1 MAIKHIVMWTLA
13 GDDESAKEDAA
24 REIARRLEALVGR
37 IAGIQSLEV
46 TRNAA
51 FDDVNY
57 DLALVS
63 VHDDVA
69 ALKAYQVHPEHAE
82 VAAYIRE
89 VVAQRA
95 SIDIEA

>member
-13 GDDESAKEDAA
+13 EDDAEARDEAA
-24 REIARRLEALVGR
+24 REIATRLETLVDR
-37 IAGIQSLEV
+37 IPGIQSLEV
-46 TRNAA
+46 KRNAA

-69 ALKAYQVHPEHAE
+69 ALKAYQVHPEHAAI
-82 VAAYIRE
+82 AAYIRT

-95 SIDIEA
+95 SIDLDA

>member
-13 GDDESAKEDAA
+13 GDDEAAKEDAA
-24 REIARRLEALVGR
+24 AQIATRLEGLIGR
-37 IAGIQSLEV
+37 VAGIQSLEV
-46 TRNAA
+46 KRNAA

-63 VHDDVA
+63 VHDDVS

-82 VAAYIRE
+82 IAAYIRS

-95 SIDIEA
+95 SIDIEL